1 MKARQAVVNES
12 SYEDLVA
19 QVRQLPQGKLGQVIG
34 GKLYVSN
41 GFAPAHVHVVGELS
55 ATLIAGSPTGD
66 PVPEGWT
73 FLTEVELALPDE
85 VLVTADIAG
94 WRAPHDKIVALP
106 TPIEMVPPWICEV
119 LDPSTRTLDL
129 THKRRAYLA
138 AGVRTLWLV
147 DPQAQVLEVFE
158 NVHGRWVLAAAVSE
172 DEIAAPPFEGLRFD
186 VADLFMPA
194 SRR

>member
-1 MKARQAVVNES
+1 MKRRSVSTES
-12 SYEDLVA
+12 SFEDLVS
-19 QVRQLPQGKLGQVIG
+19 QVRQLPQGKVGQVLNG
-34 GKLYVSN
+34 RLYTSN
-41 GFAPAHVHVVGELS
+41 GAAPAHVHVVGELS

-85 VLVTADIAG
+85 VLVVADIAG
-94 WRAPHDKIVALP
+94 WRAPHDRIVALP
-106 TPIEMVPPWICEV
+106 TPIGLVPPWVCEV
-119 LDPSTRTLDL
+119 LDPSSRALDL
-129 THKRRAYLA
+129 THKRKAYAA
-138 AGVRTLWLV
+138 AGVRTLWIV

-158 NVHGRWVLAAAVSE
+158 NVKGRWVLAVAVGE
-172 DEIAAPPFEGLRFD
+172 DEIAAPPFESVRFD

>member
-1 MKARQAVVNES
+1 MKRRPVSSES
-12 SYEDLVA
+12 SFEDLVS
-19 QVRQLPQGKLGQVIG
+19 QVRQLPQGKVGQVLNG
-34 GKLYVSN
+34 RLYTSN
-41 GFAPAHVHVVGELS
+41 GAAPAHVHVVGELS

-85 VLVTADIAG
+85 VLVMADIAG
-94 WRAPHDKIVALP
+94 WRAPHDRIVALP
-106 TPIEMVPPWICEV
+106 TPIGLVPPWVCEV
-119 LDPSTRTLDL
+119 LDPSSRALDL
-129 THKRRAYLA
+129 THKRKAYAA
-138 AGVRTLWLV
+138 AGVRTLWIV

-158 NVHGRWVLAAAVSE
+158 NVKGRWVLVIAVGE
-172 DEIAAPPFEGLRFD
+172 DEIAAPPFENVRFD